1 MSWWPLSAL
10 LTVATDTPHSFAI
23 SRIEIITVR
32 LSRSFALLNRN
43 RFLASI
49 IPKGG
54 LFGKTGYLIVFA
66 TSIYRN
72 LALIS
77 TEIKQFLS
85 EITKFGAFPNFDK
98 EYLAILSEN
107 IPFIFANDTKTFS
120 LLFYTFI

>member
-1 MSWWPLSAL
+1 M
-10 LTVATDTPHSFAI
+10 
-23 SRIEIITVR
+23 
-32 LSRSFALLNRN
+32 
-43 RFLASI
+43 
-49 IPKGG
+49 
-54 LFGKTGYLIVFA
+54 FGKTGYLIVFA

-77 TEIKQFLS
+77 TEIKRFLS
-85 EITKFGAFPNFDK
+85 EITKFGAFSNFDK